1 MKTHILSAPPQSV
14 PQLGPLALRRPRLLR
29 LLASLSLVAM
39 AMPVPAGAATD
50 ASGTPTAQTS
60 STSNSAQCPALL
72 DHRFSR
78 LRDGQAESLCA
89 YSGRVVLV
97 VNTASKCGFTPQY
110 EGLQAL
116 HQKYSA
122 RGLTV
127 LAFPSGDFLGQEH
140 GNRTDIAKT
149 CFDQYGAQFMVYD
162 KTAVVGRDANPLFV
176 QLRDARGA
184 PRWNFHKYLI
194 GRDGKPGPAF
204 GSTTEPLD
212 AKLISEIEK
221 LLSTPA
227 STKTAALNAH

>member
-162 KTAVVGRDANPLFV
+162 KTAVVGSDANPLFV

>member
-1 MKTHILSAPPQSV
+1 MNDDILSVPPKSV
-14 PQLGPLALRRPRLLR
+14 AQLGPLALRRSGLSGLV
-29 LLASLSLVAM
+29 AVLSLVAT
-39 AMPVPAGAATD
+39 AMPMPASAATD
-50 ASGTPTAQTS
+50 AGGTPTAQTS
-60 STSNSAQCPALL
+60 PISNSAQCPSLL

-78 LRDGQAESLCA
+78 LRDGQTESLCA
-89 YSGRVVLV
+89 YTGRVVLV

-140 GNRTDIAKT
+140 SNRTDIAKT

-162 KTAVVGRDANPLFV
+162 RTAVVGRDANPLFV

-221 LLSTPA
+221 LLSSPA
-227 STKTAALNAH
+227 PTKTAALNPH

>member
-60 STSNSAQCPALL
+60 STSNSAKCPALL

-116 HQKYSA
+116 HQKYAA

>member
-14 PQLGPLALRRPRLLR
+14 PQLGPLALRRPGLLR

-39 AMPVPAGAATD
+39 ATPVPAGAAAD

-204 GSTTEPLD
+204 GSTTDPLD
-212 AKLISEIEK
+212 AKLVSEIEK

-227 STKTAALNAH
+227 STKTAALNAQ

>member
-1 MKTHILSAPPQSV
+1 MT
-14 PQLGPLALRRPRLLR
+14 LL
-29 LLASLSLVAM
+29 LVAL
-39 AMPVPAGAATD
+39 ATPGPTRAAADAGSTL
-50 ASGTPTAQTS
+50 TAQP
-60 STSNSAQCPALL
+60 STAQPSTGSPSAQCPPLL

-78 LRDGQAESLCA
+78 LRDSQTESLCA
-89 YSGRVVLV
+89 YAGRVVLV

-162 KTAVVGRDANPLFV
+162 RTAVVGRDANPLFV
-176 QLRDARGA
+176 QLREARGA

-212 AKLISEIEK
+212 AKLVGEIEK
-221 LLSTPA
+221 LLSSPA
-227 STKTAALNAH
+227 PIKTATANPR

>member
-14 PQLGPLALRRPRLLR
+14 PQLGPLALRRPGLLR
-29 LLASLSLVAM
+29 LVASLSLVAM
-39 AMPVPAGAATD
+39 AMPVPAGAAAD

-116 HQKYSA
+116 HQKYAA

-204 GSTTEPLD
+204 GSTTDPLD
-212 AKLISEIEK
+212 AKLVSEIEK
-221 LLSTPA
+221 LLSTSA
-227 STKTAALNAH
+227 STKTAALNAQ

>member
-50 ASGTPTAQTS
+50 ASGNPTAQTS

>member
-1 MKTHILSAPPQSV
+1 MKTIILSAPPQSV
-14 PQLGPLALRRPRLLR
+14 PQLRPLAPHRPGLGG
-29 LLASLSLVAM
+29 LLATLSLVAM
-39 AMPVPAGAATD
+39 AMPVPASAAAD
-50 ASGTPTAQTS
+50 ASGTPVAQAS
-60 STSNSAQCPALL
+60 STSTSAQCPPLL

-162 KTAVVGRDANPLFV
+162 RTAVVGRDANPLFV

-212 AKLISEIEK
+212 TKLVNEIEK
-221 LLSTPA
+221 LLA
-227 STKTAALNAH
+227 SPLPTKTAAANPH

>member
-1 MKTHILSAPPQSV
+1 MKTHILSAPTQSV

>member
-14 PQLGPLALRRPRLLR
+14 HQLGPLALRRPRLLR

>member
-1 MKTHILSAPPQSV
+1 MKTNILSASLPSV
-14 PQLGPLALRRPRLLR
+14 PQLGPLALRRRGLWSLLGTI
-29 LLASLSLVAM
+29 SLMAM
-39 AMPVPAGAATD
+39 AMPMPASAAAD
-50 ASGTPTAQTS
+50 AGGTPAAQTP
-60 STSNSAQCPALL
+60 TNSNSAQCPALL

-78 LRDGQAESLCA
+78 LRDGQAESLCT
-89 YSGRVVLV
+89 YTGRVVLV

-140 GNRTDIAKT
+140 SNRTDIAKT

-162 KTAVVGRDANPLFV
+162 RTTVVGRDANPLFV

-221 LLSTPA
+221 LLSSPA
-227 STKTAALNAH
+227 PTKTAALNPQ

>member
-1 MKTHILSAPPQSV
+1 MKTNILSARPQSV
-14 PQLGPLALRRPRLLR
+14 PQLGPLKLGHRGLLR
-29 LLASLSLVAM
+29 LVSALSLAVV
-39 AMPVPAGAATD
+39 AMPVPAGAAAD
-50 ASGTPTAQTS
+50 AGGTPAAQAPAN
-60 STSNSAQCPALL
+60 SNNVQCPALL

-78 LRDGQAESLCA
+78 LRDGQAESLCTYA
-89 YSGRVVLV
+89 GRVVLV

-140 GNRTDIAKT
+140 NNRTDIAKT

-162 KTAVVGRDANPLFV
+162 RTTVVGRDANPLFV

-221 LLSTPA
+221 LLATAPP
-227 STKTAALNAH
+227 TKTAAANPH